1 MRRGAACISDCL
13 HRTTKDSCG
22 ATYAGMPQQFAYPA
36 ALGDLLAAV
45 LAVVAI
51 PAVAVNARSA
61 RPLVWIFN
69 IEGTLDLIAAIALAT
84 LYDAAAYMGPR
95 ILDPGVLDSS
105 PAGNALYHVH
115 CPQQI
120 LETGRLTLRGYSVV
134 AHSAGRAMLP
144 QAAEQRR
151 GEEHRVRLYS

>member
-1 MRRGAACISDCL
+1 LRRGAACISDCL

-36 ALGDLLAAV
+36 ALGDL
-45 LAVVAI
+45 
-51 PAVAVNARSA
+51 
-61 RPLVWIFN
+61 
-69 IEGTLDLIAAIALAT
+69 IAAIALAT

-95 ILDPGVLDSS
+95 ILDPGVLGSS